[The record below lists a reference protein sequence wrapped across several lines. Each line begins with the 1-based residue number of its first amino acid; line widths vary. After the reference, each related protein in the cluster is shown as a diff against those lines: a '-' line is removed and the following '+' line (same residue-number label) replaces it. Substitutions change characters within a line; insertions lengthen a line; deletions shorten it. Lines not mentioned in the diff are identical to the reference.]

1 MFNIIIYMFA
11 AKSKKTNKHLYVTDG
26 TKERFPGLGIYFV
39 RTNPKAITPANIAQ
53 EVYFGVLESNGGG
66 LLEAVEVMLSKI
78 YIPAIREQSS
88 WGKIADDAA
97 GHAVK
102 TAFLG
107 KLDSFVA
114 VLANARA
121 SIANC
126 QVDTLYRSIHNSTLG
141 PASSASFLICSDSVS
156 IYSIVIVCMVTLS
169 IKIALPVQFLY
180 SMSMHI
186 ILQLPRFQGWMLQ
199 AQCHWVLQVLLW
211 MDLYRVST
219 WLSLQC

>member
-121 SIANC
+121 SIANSAKLTPC
-126 QVDTLYRSIHNSTLG
+126 TDPSITALAGPSDIVLAASNPEIVEAAELCALTWSKEIEQVE
-141 PASSASFLICSDSVS
+141 
-156 IYSIVIVCMVTLS
+156 
-169 IKIALPVQFLY
+169 QF
-180 SMSMHI
+180 
-186 ILQLPRFQGWMLQ
+186 
-199 AQCHWVLQVLLW
+199 
-211 MDLYRVST
+211 
-219 WLSLQC
+219 